1 MAQLRKTLIVRPF
14 LRTALS
20 ACSWTRRSRIVY
32 ELAVRVADEVDA
44 QSEEDWDVAGA
55 VAELPQLSDSDLE
68 EEEGDDRD
76 RSVFY

>member
-1 MAQLRKTLIVRPF
+1 MR
-14 LRTALS
+14 
-20 ACSWTRRSRIVY
+20 
-32 ELAVRVADEVDA
+32 ADEVDA

-76 RSVFY
+76 RCIPHLCATEPRVSQPLSSQHAHPLACAVVLALERIE